1 MCLHEKQGCWML
13 HRRRRP
19 QTGDGATT
27 VYTGQLHEE
36 ARGAD
41 ALLCAHVAV
50 LQISQSN
57 NVTQLKLSFGIGQHA
72 HETCRLAAQ
81 ASATALSDSID
92 RNTPAEVPGR
102 CQEAPSIVSVERTLS
117 LAHRLSYT
125 SFAPPGESLIGTH
138 TKDTQTRRL
147 CAFDTALLG
156 AHI

>member
-1 MCLHEKQGCWML
+1 MKNKAVWML

-19 QTGDGATT
+19 QTGERAAT
-27 VYTGQLHEE
+27 VYTGRLHEE

-50 LQISQSN
+50 LQRSQSN
-57 NVTQLKLSFGIGQHA
+57 NVSQLKLSSGIGEHA
-72 HETCRLAAQ
+72 HEICAFAAQ

-147 CAFDTALLG
+147 CAFDTPMLG
-156 AHI
+156 AHS